1 MAESGLNYHHR
12 DDKLKYVDETHTY
25 TVDDQVY
32 ISVTTLVHAYF
43 PKFDPDV
50 AVKNIRNRDEPP
62 YQGLTDDQIKEMWH
76 NEGQTAAKQGTAMH
90 LNIENTLLGIPVQD
104 TSTEYKYFLKFRSDY
119 PNLTPYRLEWRVWH
133 ECGLAGSIDAVFKEG
148 DQYHIYDWKRSK
160 NIKTFNR
167 YSSGLHPIKNLD
179 DCNYYHYALQLNIY
193 KWILEQ
199 KYDIFISTLAI
210 VVLHPNNNGYVIH
223 YMPNLQTE
231 VNNIIAHY
239 TKQQK

>member
-1 MAESGLNYHHR
+1 MWNNSG
-12 DDKLKYVDETHTY
+12 
-25 TVDDQVY
+25 
-32 ISVTTLVHAYF
+32 
-43 PKFDPDV
+43 
-50 AVKNIRNRDEPP
+50 
-62 YQGLTDDQIKEMWH
+62 KE
-76 NEGQTAAKQGTAMH
+76 AAQQGTAMH
-90 LNIENTLLGIPVQD
+90 LNIENTLLGIPVRD
-104 TSTEYKYFLKFRSDY
+104 TSAEYKYFLKFRSDY
-119 PNLTPYRLEWRVWH
+119 PNLVPHRLEWRVWH

-210 VVLHPNNNGYVIH
+210 VVLHPNNNGYVIY
-223 YMPNLQTE
+223 YMPDLQTE